1 MVSVLFL
8 CENITM
14 NTGILFNLWG
24 FCPDYKS
31 ASDGIMLDML
41 LESME
46 ERENGIFDQSGVKSA
61 PAQNVNWIQVSGIEG
76 AKNQIV
82 QQGHTAW
89 MMDNNAPYFYV
100 KSVDNVGSCTFR
112 IFQFT
117 EVQEIAQE
125 PQEQPQID
133 LSGYVQ
139 RSEFEQL
146 KAMIEQLT
154 NAQEK
159 QPVKENKEVV
169 SSGESVNGN
178 DGKTGAGR
186 NAGRK

>member
-1 MVSVLFL
+1 MAFSTNPAL
-8 CENITM
+8 NQQM
-14 NTGILFNLWG
+14 
-24 FCPDYKS
+24 
-31 ASDGIMLDML
+31 AQ
-41 LESME
+41 LEQEYMQRRNE
-46 ERENGIFDQSGVKSA
+46 LMQSFYNQQNNNWNQQNA
-61 PAQNVNWIQVSGIEG
+61 QQTTPAQNVNWIQVSGIEG
-76 AKNQIV
+76 AKSQIV

-125 PQEQPQID
+125 QPEQPQID

-139 RSEFEQL
+139 RDEFEQL
-146 KAMIEQLT
+146 KTIIEQLT

-159 QPVKENKEVV
+159 QHIKANKEVV

-178 DGKTGAGR
+178 DGKTGAGKNA